1 MLCCGWCWPGF
12 PGAGC
17 WSRWPLAS
25 SCSGGPGPRDAK
37 SMRVWRSRPTS
48 SGSMSRY
55 RPRRVSTG
63 SLRSFSGV
71 WWSQSTWE
79 SRYRHCA
86 DAGVLLFAV
95 VVLAA
100 GGDVVLEAAQPVPVL
115 AEPLHEVADGARL
128 LAAVRRAGPGWVSR
142 AVGWAA
148 CAWALAPCCCSL
160 RFRGLARP
168 QHAPVGPQRPG
179 FGVFARLGSPNTSGG
194 ETGASGCVPRPRGV
208 PAAGRAGRGRHTSGG
223 DDRRRTP
230 APYRVGSR
238 PQMYAPRASQWP
250 RTGPERHQG
259 RKPCPGPE
267 NARKRRPWAA
277 ERRLKH
283 PLIDRPASSRASRP
297 RLPG

>member
-179 FGVFARLGSPNTSGG
+179 FGVFARLGSPQTRLEAKQGPLAASLARGG
-194 ETGASGCVPRPRGV
+194 SLPPVARGV
-208 PAAGRAGRGRHTSGG
+208 GAIRRAAMTVDAPPRRIASAAARKCTPHARLSGRERDRNATRVENLVRGRKTPGNGVLGPPSG
-223 DDRRRTP
+223 
-230 APYRVGSR
+230 ALSI
-238 PQMYAPRASQWP
+238 
-250 RTGPERHQG
+250 
-259 RKPCPGPE
+259 
-267 NARKRRPWAA
+267 
-277 ERRLKH
+277 L
-283 PLIDRPASSRASRP
+283 
-297 RLPG
+297 